1 MPRILIVDDSNAV
14 REQLRRLVERNRE
27 WEVCGQAQNGRE
39 AIDRVVKDT
48 PDLILLDY
56 RLPVINGLQAAREIA
71 RLAPEARI
79 LLCSMHV
86 SADLSEA
93 ARDAGCHGTVSKYD
107 SRQIIAAME
116 TLLRHGTF
124 FSAEALS
131 SW

>member
-14 REQLRRLVERNRE
+14 REQLRRVVERNPE

-39 AIDRVVKDT
+39 AIDRALKET

-56 RLPVINGLQAAREIA
+56 RLPVINGLQAAREIS
-71 RLAPEARI
+71 RLIPDARI

-86 SADLSEA
+86 STDLSEA
-93 ARDAGCHGTVSKYD
+93 ARDAGCHGAVSKYD
-107 SRQIIAAME
+107 SRQIIVAIEA
-116 TLLRHGTF
+116 LLRHETF
-124 FSAEALS
+124 FSAELLS